1 MNKKI
6 TFKKLLALGLVGV
19 ASLGVVS
26 CGKSTTTTPTDVTN
40 KNNETRPFVMAS
52 QEVDQVFSPF
62 YSSSTS
68 DTSVVGMTQISMLSN
83 DKDGN
88 PQTHKQGASVVVEDY
103 EIVKNTANNTST
115 YNFVL
120 RNDVK
125 FSNGSQLTI
134 KDVLFNLY
142 VYLDPTYN
150 GSATL
155 YSTDIV
161 GLKQY
166 RTQSDNENEQDNFM
180 DTFNQQANQRINNLL
195 DAWEDIMDKNADI
208 KFTESSFKEKLQ
220 EYQDEQGD
228 VDSYMHLVE
237 DYTNGCSLFKEE
249 IDSDYKNAKS
259 TNPEDI
265 IFTDKDNKEHK
276 NLFSTPQEIFLYN
289 EGFIKWNKK
298 DAKLEFTAH
307 SSLDEIKAL
316 TEEQCKQLVV
326 DAYIPEQFGQVIQ
339 FFQTATELR
348 TYIANDLAKKH
359 LDNNMKYNNISGI
372 KYANQTSEVTV
383 NGQKYGAPTLDTDGS
398 VLDGNQVLSIT
409 INGEDPKAIWNFA
422 FAVAPMYYY
431 SNQEQISKFDY
442 VKNFGVSYNDQD
454 FRDKV
459 LKDENKILVPVG
471 AGAYKASSKNGSS
484 SVTGGTFFD
493 GTTIYFERNEY
504 FKDGKT
510 GKSANIK
517 NIYFRVVP
525 TEGVLNALYSNSVD
539 YCEPSAKP
547 ETVSEL
553 QLKKE
558 EGYETVDVKTQGYG
572 YIGLNASKVQNLYV
586 RQAIMHSIKVDDIVS
601 YYGATATRINRSM
614 SSESWA
620 YPKGC
625 TPYYP
630 YVGDPI
636 PNDLDVVSPNYK
648 KYVDIIGKKS
658 GETMNEDEQKG
669 FIDYLIGTLGKVQK
683 DGNGQYNG
691 LNYTF
696 TIGGASDDHPAYN
709 AFNTAKT
716 LLNKC
721 GLQIT
726 VAKDSQALIKLTS
739 GSLEVWAA
747 AWSSALDPDMY
758 QVYHKDS
765 KATAIL
771 NWGYPSILNNSS
783 KYSEEYAIINKL
795 SDVIMQAR
803 KTTDQNQRTNYY
815 KIALDYVMQLAIE
828 LPTYQRK
835 DLSAFNGKIVEKNS
849 LNVGEELTSLKG
861 VTAAIWRA
869 SLVA

>member
-1 MNKKI
+1 
-6 TFKKLLALGLVGV
+6 
-19 ASLGVVS
+19 
-26 CGKSTTTTPTDVTN
+26 
-40 KNNETRPFVMAS
+40 
-52 QEVDQVFSPF
+52 
-62 YSSSTS
+62 
-68 DTSVVGMTQISMLSN
+68 
-83 DKDGN
+83 
-88 PQTHKQGASVVVEDY
+88 
-103 EIVKNTANNTST
+103 
-115 YNFVL
+115 
-120 RNDVK
+120 
-125 FSNGSQLTI
+125 
-134 KDVLFNLY
+134 
-142 VYLDPTYN
+142 
-150 GSATL
+150 
-155 YSTDIV
+155 
-161 GLKQY
+161 
-166 RTQSDNENEQDNFM
+166 
-180 DTFNQQANQRINNLL
+180 
-195 DAWEDIMDKNADI
+195 
-208 KFTESSFKEKLQ
+208 
-220 EYQDEQGD
+220 
-228 VDSYMHLVE
+228 
-237 DYTNGCSLFKEE
+237 
-249 IDSDYKNAKS
+249 
-259 TNPEDI
+259 
-265 IFTDKDNKEHK
+265 
-276 NLFSTPQEIFLYN
+276 
-289 EGFIKWNKK
+289 
-298 DAKLEFTAH
+298 
-307 SSLDEIKAL
+307 
-316 TEEQCKQLVV
+316 
-326 DAYIPEQFGQVIQ
+326 
-339 FFQTATELR
+339 
-348 TYIANDLAKKH
+348 
-359 LDNNMKYNNISGI
+359 MKYNNISGI

-648 KYVDIIGKKS
+648 KYVESIGKKS
-658 GETMNEDEQKG
+658 GEMMSEDEQKG

-696 TIGGASDDHPAYN
+696 TIAGASDDHPAYN

-803 KTTDQNQRTNYY
+803 KTTDQKQRTNYY